1 MKKIMLAVVASLLMF
16 SASVNAQP
24 YKYIGREAPSV
35 ERIAQKRSE
44 QQAKFMCLNKT
55 QRDKLYLLNLKA
67 AKSMQKQ
74 MQKSRKEADKYNAA
88 LLKIVGADNMRKY
101 EANRMRDRRELQR
114 GPKDSKSAM
123 GKCPMV
129 PNCQKPHDKKD
140 FNYCPKSNHGCPK
153 AACCG
158 MPQGRGPK
166 CHKGGRR

>member
-16 SASVNAQP
+16 SASVEAQP
-24 YKYIGREAPSV
+24 RQHAGRKALSV
-35 ERIAQKRSE
+35 EQIAQKRSA
-44 QQAKFMCLNKT
+44 QQAKVMDLNKT
-55 QRDKLYLLNLKA
+55 QREKLYALNLKA

-88 LLKIVGADNMRKY
+88 MLKIVGRENMMKY

-114 GPKDSKSAM
+114 GPRDSKSAM

>member
-24 YKYIGREAPSV
+24 YKYIGREAPSI

-44 QQAKFMCLNKT
+44 QQAMFMCLNKT

-67 AKSMQKQ
+67 AKRMQKQ

-123 GKCPMV
+123 GECPMV
-129 PNCQKPHDKKD
+129 PNCQKPHDKKG
-140 FNYCPKSNHGCPK
+140 FNYCPKSNHCCPK